1 MDIHI
6 NHGLEYVQKNGK
18 GKLSNALDQKGL
30 ENIIYGKNSIKT
42 EQNHWCLYCKQ
53 AAMRHYCANG
63 LCVNVSGSL
72 ISQSFISK
80 KKADKKEIKVT
91 KEECEK
97 ERKKSV

>member
-6 NHGLEYVQKNGK
+6 NHGLVYVQKNGK

-63 LCVNVSGSL
+63 LCVNVSGSS

-80 KKADKKEIKVT
+80 KKADKKEIKVR
-91 KEECEK
+91 KEEC
-97 ERKKSV
+97 V